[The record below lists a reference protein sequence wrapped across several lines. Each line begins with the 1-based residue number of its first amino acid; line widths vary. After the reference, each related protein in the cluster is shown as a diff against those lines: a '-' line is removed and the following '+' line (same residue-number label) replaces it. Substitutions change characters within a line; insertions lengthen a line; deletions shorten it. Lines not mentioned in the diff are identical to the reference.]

1 MQINIF
7 WHFIFILNAIN
18 LRLTNIK
25 GVEKNE
31 KNNLLK
37 ILTCSNKINDV
48 YMSTLFHLINIF
60 PPTHPQT

>member
-25 GVEKNE
+25 VGEKD
-31 KNNLLK
+31 NLLI
-37 ILTCSNKINDV
+37 ILKCSNKIDDF
-48 YMSTLFHLINIF
+48 YMSTLFHFINIL